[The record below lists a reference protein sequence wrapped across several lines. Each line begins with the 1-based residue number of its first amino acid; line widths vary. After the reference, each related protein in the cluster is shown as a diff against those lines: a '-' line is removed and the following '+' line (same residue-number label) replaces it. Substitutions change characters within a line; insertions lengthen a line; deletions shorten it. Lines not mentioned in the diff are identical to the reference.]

1 MSEKL
6 FNYDNDMLEDL
17 KITLPGM
24 LINSLRNESE
34 KLDISLNEAIYIY
47 LYKGL
52 LLDKKDLETFNLV
65 NQVEYFKNH

>member
-24 LINSLRNESE
+24 LIDSLRNEAE

-52 LLDKKDLETFNLV
+52 LLDKKDLETFDLV

>member
-17 KITLPGM
+17 EITLPGM
-24 LINSLRNESE
+24 LINSLRNEAE